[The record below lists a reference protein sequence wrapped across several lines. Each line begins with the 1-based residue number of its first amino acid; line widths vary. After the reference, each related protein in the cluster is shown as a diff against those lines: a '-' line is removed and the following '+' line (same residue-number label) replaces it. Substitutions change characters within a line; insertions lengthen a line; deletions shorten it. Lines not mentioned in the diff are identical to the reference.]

1 VVRWGLVVV
10 EPVGDFEA
18 SFEPLRRLAYRVAYR
33 LLGERSVAEDIAAET
48 LARAYS
54 RWSSVADHAEPWVV
68 KVATN
73 LTLDVGRHRAKEAG
87 RRVHIERVAPDP
99 QIETRLDLQR
109 ALAALPRRQREVVA
123 LRFLGDFSEQATADA
138 LGIDVGTVKSHA
150 SRGLSRLRVIV
161 ERV

>member
-1 VVRWGLVVV
+1 M
-10 EPVGDFEA
+10 EPLGDFEA
-18 SFEPLRRLAYRVAYR
+18 AFEPLRRLAYRVAYR
-33 LLGERSVAEDIAAET
+33 LLGERSAAEDIAAET

-54 RWSSVADHAEPWVV
+54 RWSSIADHAEPWAVT
-68 KVATN
+68 VATN
-73 LTLDVGRHRAKEAG
+73 LTLDVGRHRAKEAA
-87 RRVHIERVAPDP
+87 RRVHIDQVVPDP

-109 ALAALPRRQREVVA
+109 ALAELPRRQREVVA

-150 SRGLSRLRVIV
+150 SRGLSRLRLIV

>member
-1 VVRWGLVVV
+1 MVVL
-10 EPVGDFEA
+10 EPVRDFEA
-18 SFEPLRRLAYRVAYR
+18 SFEVLRRLAYRVAYR
-33 LLGERSVAEDIAAET
+33 LLGERSVAEDISAET

-54 RWSSVADHAEPWVV
+54 RWPSVADHAEPWVV

-87 RRVHIERVAPDP
+87 RKVHIEQVAPDP
-99 QIETRLDLQR
+99 QIDMRLDLQR

-150 SRGLSRLRVIV
+150 SRGLSRLRIIV